1 MKRIGTRLTLLYA
14 IGATI
19 SFAIFSVL
27 GGSLMVAHM
36 IGSLDALNKAE
47 FRQLQRQI
55 GPDFATVD
63 SRVLETRLKSVDQYQ
78 SVLFY
83 VSIDSPERHEHVFRS
98 QNLRG
103 REIPDVKGQ
112 RAFNATTPGLGSVRV
127 GEFLLPPYDVTVA
140 TSAQGVDEVVRG
152 FTRIS
157 LGLIF
162 AMLVVSLLL
171 GGVFARYMLEPIR
184 SIRATADR
192 IGSNN
197 LAERIPLGPVRDEV
211 DELAELLNR
220 MFDRLEESFAQMRSF
235 SSEVS
240 HELKTPLSLLR
251 LHAESIAKSAA
262 EPAIIEAA
270 VEQIGEIAR
279 LNTFIDQM
287 LFLSRAQAKAIAFDL
302 KAIDPGDFLVSFA
315 HDADA
320 LAEHGGRRFVL
331 DARGAGMVG
340 LEASWLRQ
348 VLLNLFSN
356 ALHVTPPDGEIRL
369 VSRFAASGWIV
380 SIEDEGP
387 GLDPADCER
396 IFERFVQ
403 LGTKARGDRGAGLGL
418 SIAQSIVIL
427 HGGTIAARPRKGGRG
442 LCVTV
447 RLPQV
452 VAAGAGA
459 ELASITP

>member
-1 MKRIGTRLTLLYA
+1 MKRIGTRLAVLYA

-19 SFAIFSVL
+19 SFAILSLL
-27 GGSLMVAHM
+27 GGSLMIAHM
-36 IGSLDALNKAE
+36 IGSLDALNAAE

-55 GPDFATVD
+55 GPDFATVG

-83 VSIDSPERHEHVFRS
+83 VSIDSPQRHEHVFRS

-112 RAFNATTPGLGSVRV
+112 RAFNAATPGLGSLRV

-140 TSAQGVDEVVRG
+140 TSAQGVDEVVRA

-157 LGLIF
+157 VGLIF

-171 GGVFARYMLEPIR
+171 GGIFARYMLEPIR
-184 SIRATADR
+184 AIRATADR

-197 LAERIPLGPVRDEV
+197 LVERIPLGPVRDEV

-220 MFDRLEESFAQMRSF
+220 MFDRLEDAFAQMRRF

-251 LHAESIAKSAA
+251 LHAESIAKSGA
-262 EPAIIEAA
+262 ESAITEAA

-302 KAIDPGDFLVSFA
+302 KTIDPREFLITFA
-315 HDADA
+315 HDAEA
-320 LAEHGGRRFVL
+320 LAEHSGRRFVL
-331 DARGAGMVG
+331 DARGAGEVG
-340 LEASWLRQ
+340 LEQSWFRQ

-369 VSRFAASGWIV
+369 ISRFAGDEWIV

-387 GLDPADCER
+387 GLDSADCER

-418 SIAQSIVIL
+418 SIAQSIVTL
-427 HGGTIAARPRKGGRG
+427 HGGVITAHSLGSGRG
-442 LCVTV
+442 LGVTV

-452 VAAGAGA
+452 
-459 ELASITP
+459 LAPVSASLVLA